1 MDNVVPLMNKAEES
15 RDYTQKLIAVI
26 IEKWERLPFNTYIS
40 IIFKHFIEAYQEY
53 FNFLYK

>member
-1 MDNVVPLMNKAEES
+1 MNKAEES